1 MPLDLWRK
9 NLRTLRKNLG
19 KTQADIALH
28 LNTTHQTVAN
38 WEGGISMPSLTDFIE
53 LSNYFGIT
61 TDDFINNVQVNAKQI
76 GKNKRENALVNAPE
90 DVQVMSKKASFYG
103 DVMNEPEDG
112 FYRAKPAFLPPK
124 VVTVDSSG
132 RDNVALVHV
141 KARAGYLLGYGDPK
155 YVQKLPTFSLPGL
168 RNGSFRAFEVEGFSM
183 YNTIGPGDIVIG
195 SYVEQARHCRDERVY
210 IFVTK
215 DDGILIKRA
224 INRVD
229 KEGKFILKSDNITD
243 RDQYPITLLDVS
255 QISEIWYVEA
265 VLSKNLR
272 APSAIYNRLTDLEA
286 ELAIIKSKINQKIK

>member
-1 MPLDLWRK
+1 MLGGSATIPA
-9 NLRTLRKNLG
+9 LRKYP
-19 KTQADIALH
+19 AFSD
-28 LNTTHQTVAN
+28 
-38 WEGGISMPSLTDFIE
+38 
-53 LSNYFGIT
+53 
-61 TDDFINNVQVNAKQI
+61 NVLA
-76 GKNKRENALVNAPE
+76 
-90 DVQVMSKKASFYG
+90 
-103 DVMNEPEDG
+103 EPEG
-112 FYRAKPAFLPPK
+112 EFYRPKPAFLPPK

>member
-1 MPLDLWRK
+1 MATELWRS
-9 NLRTLRKNLG
+9 NLKLLRKKLG
-19 KTQADIALH
+19 KTQSDIAFQLNATQQAIGNWETGSGSPSYQDLIKLTKIFGISVDDFLTNAHPITKPVGKKNQENAH
-28 LNTTHQTVAN
+28 LNAHRNAQV
-38 WEGGISMPSLTDFIE
+38 MP
-53 LSNYFGIT
+53 
-61 TDDFINNVQVNAKQI
+61 Q
-76 GKNKRENALVNAPE
+76 NALK
-90 DVQVMSKKASFYG
+90 D
-103 DVMNEPEDG
+103 DG
-112 FYRAKPAFLPPK
+112 GLHRSQPAKIVPV
-124 VVTVDSSG
+124 VVTIDSQG
-132 RDNVALVHV
+132 RDNITLVPV
-141 KARAGYLLGYGDPK
+141 KARAGYLLGYGDAGFIK
-155 YVQKLPTFSLPGL
+155 TLPVYRLPGL
-168 RNGSFRAFEVEGFSM
+168 NNGSFRAFEVEGFSM